1 MDSLKPERASKWAEA
16 RLKGKWTFVWR
27 FGVLQWGLT
36 MCGVFA
42 GMQIAHRPSYF
53 LFILGFNIPIWL
65 CMGFL
70 CGLFTWIANEW
81 SYKHYAAKADSDIV
95 G

>member
-1 MDSLKPERASKWAEA
+1 
-16 RLKGKWTFVWR
+16 
-27 FGVLQWGLT
+27 
-36 MCGVFA
+36 
-42 GMQIAHRPSYF
+42 MQIAHRPSYF